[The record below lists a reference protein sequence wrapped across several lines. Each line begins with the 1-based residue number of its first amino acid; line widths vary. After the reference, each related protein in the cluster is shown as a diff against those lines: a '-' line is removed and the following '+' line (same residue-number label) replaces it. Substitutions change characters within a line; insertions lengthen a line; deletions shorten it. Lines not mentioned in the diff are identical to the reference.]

1 MNKSDNFL
9 VYRASAGSGKTWVL
23 VKDYIKL
30 CLSSASPSYYRS
42 VLAVT
47 FTNKAAG
54 EMKERI
60 FQKLQGFAGSERF
73 EKDPHMLEAICK
85 ETGLT
90 ENVIAER
97 AAACLQHMMHH
108 YSDVSIS
115 TIDSFVHTV
124 VRSFARD
131 LNVVPDFK
139 VELDSELAR
148 EIAVDDVLS
157 KIGVDKELTS
167 LLIHFS
173 ETLIDDE
180 KNWDFRREL
189 SEIAKNLASE
199 ESIEHLAQ
207 LNKLSMANFTAVK
220 RELDKRIKAY
230 RDLVKDKAQ
239 KGVEIIEKSGV
250 PHNKFS
256 RSSIPNYLVK
266 ASRGELSPPTAT
278 VVKMVNGESGW
289 CSKANMAEWGA
300 AIEAI
305 EPAVGD
311 VMQELIELI
320 SGPKGKQYTLV
331 SKVNKKLYSLA
342 VLNEIDRA
350 LDDWKKKNEVLLISD
365 FNRMIHSIITR
376 NPAPFIYERIGQ
388 RYRHYLVDEFQDTSV
403 LQWQN
408 FIPLIENS
416 LAHDFQSM
424 IVGDGKQSIY
434 RWRGGQVEQFN
445 SLPKIFRKPEVIFD
459 NAERVFQREFE
470 LRSLAYNFRSAPEIV
485 NFNNKLFDGFQ
496 SMLGENGSVYEAH
509 SQIPAKDFEGYV
521 SFENFIGKST
531 EKKEEILEIIN
542 GHIEKALADKY
553 QMRDIVVLVRSGNDA
568 RLVSDGLI
576 ERDNPITG
584 EKYKIITEESL
595 LIKNDRRVDFIANF
609 LLWLEDSSRIQ
620 SEVKIMTNLLEIL
633 PDDYDTEE
641 EIKAF
646 IRRDRSVDLEGFLSK
661 HVPDFHLESLRGR
674 ACTEVAEWWVT
685 AFADRLIQSDIY
697 IEFLLD
703 HLKAFEASGQNGN
716 NSFLDWWGRN
726 RDKLSVQT
734 QEAADGIRIMT
745 IHKSKGLQFP
755 IVILPLIAQND
766 KSGSIWLEKP
776 LEDVEIPSA
785 LVACSSADKEEL
797 GGEFEA
803 EVDRRVLDNVN
814 VLYVALTRPE
824 RRLHVLCEKTKSDT
838 KGFDLSR
845 LMNRSMELVFPND
858 GSWESGSCVP
868 IDREPKSVPHTT
880 TSLAT
885 GDFRDRMKVSFQ
897 SRQYWKDADQEYV
910 RNRGVA
916 IHTLLEAGHA
926 PNAMSEI
933 GEKLV
938 ADGVFSRELI
948 EESLVK
954 ASEIVV
960 HEKCAY
966 FFASPANSKAEAE
979 IVTSDG
985 NTLRPD
991 RIVEM
996 PEKILVIDFKTGSS
1010 QDAHKRQVKKYKEAL
1025 SSLYELPVE
1034 GYLLYTEEVEVEEV

>member
-1 MNKSDNFL
+1 MNKSNNFL

-30 CLSSASPSYYRS
+30 CLSSSSPSYYRS

-60 FQKLQGFAGSERF
+60 FQKLQVFAGSERF
-73 EKDPHMLEAICK
+73 EKDPHMLEAICE

-173 ETLIDDE
+173 ESLIDDE
-180 KNWDFRREL
+180 KNWDFRKEL
-189 SEIAKNLASE
+189 SEIAKNLATE
-199 ESIEHLAQ
+199 ESIDHLVQ
-207 LNKLSMANFTAVK
+207 LNKLSMANFTSIK
-220 RELDKRIKAY
+220 RELDKRIKTY
-230 RDLVKDKAQ
+230 RDLVTNKAQ
-239 KGVEIIEKSGV
+239 EGVDIIEESGV
-250 PHNKFS
+250 PYNKFS
-256 RSSIPNYLVK
+256 RSSIPNYLAK
-266 ASRGELSPPTAT
+266 TSKGELKLPTDT
-278 VVKMVNGESGW
+278 IVKMVNGEAGW
-289 CSKANMAEWGA
+289 CSKANLAEWGA
-300 AIEAI
+300 SIESI
-305 EPAVGD
+305 EPAVSNII
-311 VMQELIELI
+311 QELIDVI
-320 SGPKGKQYTLV
+320 SGPKGKEFKLAV
-331 SKVNKKLYSLA
+331 KVNNKLYSLA

-350 LDDWKKKNEVLLISD
+350 LDEWKKNNEVLLISD

-445 SLPKIFRKPEVIFD
+445 SLPRIFRKPEVIFD
-459 NAERVFQREFE
+459 NAERVFDREFE
-470 LRSLAYNFRSAPEIV
+470 LRSLKNNFRSAPEIV
-485 NFNNKLFDGFQ
+485 DFNNKLFDGFQ
-496 SMLGENGSVYEAH
+496 TMLGENGSVYEAH
-509 SQIPAKDFEGYV
+509 GQIPAKNFAGYV
-521 SFENFIGKST
+521 SFETFP
-531 EKKEEILEIIN
+531 KEDREVEILAQI
-542 GHIEKALADKY
+542 GGRIERALADKY
-553 QMRDIVVLVRSGNDA
+553 QMRDIVILVRTRSDA

-576 ERDNPITG
+576 EMNNPITG
-584 EKYKIITEESL
+584 EKFNIITDESL

-620 SEVKIMTNLLEIL
+620 SEVKIMTNLLEIF
-633 PDDYDTEE
+633 PDEYDTEE

-646 IRRDRSVDLEGFLSK
+646 IRRDRSIDLEGFLSK

-685 AFADRLIQSDIY
+685 AFADRLVQSDIY

-703 HLKAFEASGQNGN
+703 HLKSFESSGQNGN

-734 QEAADGIRIMT
+734 QDAADGIRVMT

-755 IVILPLIAQND
+755 IVILPLIARNAVL
-766 KSGSIWLEKP
+766 GNIWINHP
-776 LEDVEIPSA
+776 LEDVQIPSA
-785 LVACSSADKEEL
+785 LVAYSAKDKEEL
-797 GGEFEA
+797 GGEFA
-803 EVDRRVLDNVN
+803 EEWAKQQLDNVN
-814 VLYVALTRPE
+814 MLYVALTRPE
-824 RRLHVLCEKTKSDT
+824 RRLHVLCQETKLD
-838 KGFDLSR
+838 GDGVGLPEI
-845 LMNRSMELVFPND
+845 MNRGMAQIFPND
-858 GSWESGSCVP
+858 GSWESGKCTVYERK
-868 IDREPKSVPHTT
+868 IDPVDHVV
-880 TSLAT
+880 TSLTT

-897 SRQYWKDADQEYV
+897 SRQYWKDSDQEYI

-916 IHTLLEAGHA
+916 IHTLLEAGHS

-933 GEKLV
+933 GEQLV
-938 ADGVFSRELI
+938 ADGLFSRELVD
-948 EESLVK
+948 ESLAK
-954 ASEIVV
+954 ASEIVS
-960 HEKCAY
+960 HEKCSH
-966 FFASPANSKAEAE
+966 FFASPANSKSEAE

-996 PEKILVIDFKTGSS
+996 PDKILVIDYKTGSS
-1010 QDAHKRQVKKYKEAL
+1010 QDVHKRQVKKYKEAL